1 MLQTLWWD
9 EISEQESVFM
19 TNKPCLQPGLSR
31 RRFMRETAIGVSAPL
46 WLGACITPGNAAQ
59 TALATDA
66 LEQALER
73 LDGLALLTNHGPMAA
88 EALVALGRT
97 ERVAAWVE
105 GYRRRFTAA
114 FPTPHSAVTRA
125 NWRAALGDAR
135 READWVEFFRR
146 ELQEAAWQRVV
157 GQWAAELAPG
167 MAAAAAHGLI
177 RTGHAVRGLEAKETD
192 LRRRELA
199 AGLGYWASH
208 YQVLPEALP
217 ETLPNAPPAGSG
229 AKPGRLKLA
238 EALARIPHLPD
249 EKRIRGNIVNGLRSL
264 NQLPEFAPVADL
276 IALPTQAARFL
287 SELTETFAAVYVR
300 HAQAR
305 NAIALVHAVTG
316 ATALRSLLP
325 YLSSAATRRALR
337 YGWQL
342 GAAIYSV
349 YAAGSANPPSAASEI
364 KRDELIDRAVATE
377 DEHAIKF
384 TESCLR
390 EYALNPKPIYLV
402 AARDAVGRFG

>member
-1 MLQTLWWD
+1 MLQIPWQD
-9 EISEQESVFM
+9 KISEQESVFM
-19 TNKPCLQPGLSR
+19 TDKPCLRPGLSR
-31 RRFMRETAIGVSAPL
+31 RRFMRETAAIGATAPL
-46 WLGACITPGNAAQ
+46 WLGACVTPGNAAR

-73 LDGLALLTNHGPMAA
+73 LGGLALLTNHGPMAA
-88 EALVALGRT
+88 EALVALGRA

-114 FPTPHSAVTRA
+114 FPMPHSAVMRA

-146 ELQEAAWQRVV
+146 ELQEAAWQRIV

-167 MAAAAAHGLI
+167 LAAAAAHGLI
-177 RTGHAVRGLEAKETD
+177 RTGHAVRSLEAKETD

-217 ETLPNAPPAGSG
+217 KAPPAGAG
-229 AKPGRLKLA
+229 AKAGRLKLA

-264 NQLPEFAPVADL
+264 NQFPEFVPVADL
-276 IALPTQAARFL
+276 VALPTQAAPFL

-300 HAQAR
+300 HAQPR

-325 YLSSAATRRALR
+325 YLSPAATRSALR

-349 YAAGSANPPSAASEI
+349 YAAGSANPPPAAVEI

-390 EYALNPKPIYLV
+390 EYALNPNPIYLV
-402 AARDAVGRFG
+402 AARDAVGRLMP